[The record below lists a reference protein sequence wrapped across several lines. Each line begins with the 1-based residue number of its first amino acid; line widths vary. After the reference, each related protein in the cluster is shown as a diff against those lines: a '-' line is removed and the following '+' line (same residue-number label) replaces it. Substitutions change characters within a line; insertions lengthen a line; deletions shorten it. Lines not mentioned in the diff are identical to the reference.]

1 MTQRDRILGGLIGVA
16 VGDALGVPVEFRPR
30 SVLDADLVTGY
41 RAFGTHNQP
50 AGTWS
55 DDTSL
60 TLCLADALCEGV
72 DYRRIAAK
80 FVAWYNEALWTAH
93 GEVFDIGITTR
104 QAIETLKSTSVPE
117 LAGPMEESANGNGSL
132 MRILPLAYYSA
143 ALPADER
150 RRLAF
155 DISGMTHGHPR
166 AKIACWLYCEIA
178 RHLLLGEGKSAA
190 VELAWQTVDAWQASF
205 GGNSEWQHFARC
217 RASLAD
223 VQRTAIRSTGYVI
236 DTLEAAIWCLLRGSN
251 FRETVLMA
259 VNLGNDTDTVAAVT
273 GGLAGTFY
281 GLGGAPPELVHG
293 LARVN
298 DLMDLAERFVAC
310 IKGTGELYAK

>member
-1 MTQRDRILGGLIGVA
+1 MTQRERILGGIIGLA
-16 VGDALGVPVEFRPR
+16 IGDALGVPVEFRPR
-30 SVLDADLVTGY
+30 AVLDADPVIGY

-60 TLCLADALCEGV
+60 TLCLADALCDGV

-80 FVAWYNEALWTAH
+80 MIAGYDDALWTAH
-93 GEVFDIGITTR
+93 GKVFDIGITTR
-104 QAIETLKSTSVPE
+104 QAIGTLKSTQLPE

-132 MRILPLAYYSA
+132 MRILPLAFYSA
-143 ALPADER
+143 TLPTDER

-178 RHLLLGEGKSAA
+178 RHLFMGEGKSEAID
-190 VELAWQTVDAWQASF
+190 LAWQTVDEWQASL

-217 RASLAD
+217 RSSLAH
-223 VQRTAIRSTGYVI
+223 VEWAEIRSTGYVI
-236 DTLEAAIWCLLRGSN
+236 DTLEAAIWCLLRGGD
-251 FRETVLMA
+251 FRETVLLA
-259 VNLGNDTDTVAAVT
+259 VNLGDDTDTVAAVA
-273 GGLAGTFY
+273 GGLAGTLY
-281 GLGGAPPELVHG
+281 GLGGAPPDLLHG

-298 DLMDLAERFVAC
+298 DLMELAEKFSQSVEGD
-310 IKGTGELYAK
+310 I